1 MRLQQRALWRWSGAW
16 WGRAT
21 ALLGRSHRAFA
32 RDARAPRAAWAEKPA
47 SGPHERWAFVTLRC
61 WSPGER
67 DGIDRFSSYI
77 VVFVLPP
84 ALDTRCGQ
92 ATF

>member
-1 MRLQQRALWRWSGAW
+1 MGFRHSAVLES
-16 WGRAT
+16 
-21 ALLGRSHRAFA
+21 
-32 RDARAPRAAWAEKPA
+32 
-47 SGPHERWAFVTLRC
+47 
-61 WSPGER
+61 GER

-92 ATF
+92 ATFFIQVAECYKGRMVLGGSGNQ